1 MSDAPKTRPA
11 VPEGKSR
18 FVTTR
23 QKKANDQGY
32 VGYETTWE
40 PFQKEVPYSTPK
52 KP

>member
-1 MSDAPKTRPA
+1 MSGAPKKRPE

-18 FVTTR
+18 YVTTR
-23 QKKANDQGY
+23 QQKANDKGF

-40 PFQKEVPYSTPK
+40 PFQKEVPYSAPK